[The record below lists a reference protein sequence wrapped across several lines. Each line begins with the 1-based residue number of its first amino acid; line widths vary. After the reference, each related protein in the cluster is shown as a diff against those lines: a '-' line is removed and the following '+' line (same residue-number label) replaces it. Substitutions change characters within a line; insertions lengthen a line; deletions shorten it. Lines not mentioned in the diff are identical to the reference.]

1 MLKKRIDSFRYAF
14 EGLFDLFRSEVNAWI
29 HLAAAFFATAAG
41 FYFSIS
47 TTEWC
52 LVIFAIVLVLSAEAF
67 NTALEHLTNLVSPD
81 YHILAKRT
89 KDVAAAA
96 VLMLA
101 FGAAMVGFLIF
112 APKVAALW
120 GS

>member
-14 EGLFDLFRSEVNAWI
+14 EGIFDLFRSEVNAYI
-29 HLAAAFFATAAG
+29 HLAAAFAAIAAG

-52 LVIFAIVLVLSAEAF
+52 LIIFAIVLVISAEAF
-67 NTALEHLTNLVSPD
+67 NTAIELLTNLVSPD

-89 KDVAAAA
+89 KDLAAAA
-96 VLMLA
+96 VLVLA
-101 FGAAMVGFLIF
+101 IGAAVVGLLIF
-112 APKVAALW
+112 LPKFWQLWAP
-120 GS
+120 